1 MAVEFLMLLTLTD
14 KGRVKSTLAAKCL
27 EDAQDALGKKGEV
40 GGKCYKA
47 LWTYGQFDSAI
58 VGVCPTEGALAGLA
72 TWISNQGY
80 FSTQT
85 LLGVEPES
93 IVPTSHKN

>member
-1 MAVEFLMLLTLTD
+1 MAVEFLMLLNLTD
-14 KGRVKSTLAAKCL
+14 DGRVKSTYAAKCL
-27 EDAQDALGKKGEV
+27 EEARDALGRKDEI

-47 LWTYGQFDSAI
+47 LWTYGQYDGAI
-58 VGVCPTEGALAGLA
+58 AGKCPTEEALAGLA

-85 LLGVEPES
+85 LIGVEPET
-93 IVPTSHKN
+93 IVPTAHHA